1 MTRYCKICN
10 YSPHDLLVKAINH
23 FGPRG
28 LGMSVK
34 EQVNGD
40 DECCASLSDDKCYV
54 YIKACK
60 NDKGT
65 ELEMQS
71 CKCDEQV
78 KGFIEWI

>member
-10 YSPHDLLVKAINH
+10 SSPHDLLIKAINH
-23 FGPRG
+23 FGPEG
-28 LGMSVK
+28 LGMNVK
-34 EQVNGD
+34 EKVDGNE
-40 DECCASLSDDKCYV
+40 ECCASLANDKSYV
-54 YIKACK
+54 YLKASL

-78 KGFIEWI
+78 KGFLEWI